1 MIRDSSKP
9 MVRILMIVLVVALI
23 GFAIVGIIKSQQT
36 TITSF
41 DECVEAGNPV
51 MESYPERCYAEGK
64 SFTRETEE

>member
-1 MIRDSSKP
+1 MIRDGTNP
-9 MVRILMIVLVVALI
+9 LIRILLVGLVVVFV
-23 GFAIVGIIKSQQT
+23 GFAIIGIIKSQQT

-51 MESYPERCYAEGK
+51 MESYPERCYAEGR